1 MKKLITVFC
10 LLAIIEAGAQT
21 QEGKVI
27 YERTTQVRRPQGIPD
42 NITIPPVRKE
52 YFELMF
58 AKSQSIWQNIPN
70 PEGDN
75 NILSA
80 PGMVLRMGGMNDIFY
95 FDLNLGTRIEQREI
109 LDKEFLVED
118 TISKLTWINSDEVK
132 TVLGRNTRKATA
144 ERIGTRRQV
153 TMENGQMKSEQVPD
167 SATITAWYTTDF
179 PVQAGPQ
186 DFSGQLPGLI
196 LELSVNNGRTVYKA
210 VELSAKVNASK
221 IKPPRGGKKVTA
233 AAFAIERDKLIEE
246 MRQNTQQGNRVIRMN
261 TN

>member
-1 MKKLITVFC
+1 MKKIITAFC
-10 LLAIIEAGAQT
+10 LIAIIEAGAQT

-42 NITIPPVRKE
+42 NITIPPVRRE

-58 AKSQSIWQNIPN
+58 VKQQSLWQNIPN

-75 NILSA
+75 NTVST
-80 PGMVLRMGGMNDIFY
+80 PGMVFRMGGTSDIFY
-95 FDLNLGTRIEQREI
+95 FDLNLGTRVEQREI

-118 TISKLTWINSDEVK
+118 SIAKLSWVNSDETK
-132 TVLGRNTRKATA
+132 TVLGHSTRKATA
-144 ERIGTRRQV
+144 LRVGTRRQV

-167 SATITAWYTTDF
+167 SATITAWYSPDI

-196 LELSVNNGRTVYKA
+196 LELSLNNGRTVYKA

-221 IKPPRGGKKVTA
+221 IKAPRGGKKVTA
-233 AAFAIERDKLIEE
+233 AAFVLEREKMIDE
-246 MRQNTQQGNRVIRMN
+246 MRQNAQQGNRVIRMN